1 MFELR
6 IAVYK
11 PNEKINSVVQTDAL
25 VNEGN
30 YISFNESL
38 HWRKKANY
46 FPPFFSAISLRTIER
61 LREHFNLHKSKWFLF
76 GQMLFIAC

>member
-11 PNEKINSVVQTDAL
+11 PNEKINSVVQTNAL

-30 YISFNESL
+30 YISFNEL
-38 HWRKKANY
+38 LEKEGALFPAVFFLPFHCVWY
-46 FPPFFSAISLRTIER
+46 FKCTIER
-61 LREHFNLHKSKWFLF
+61 LREHFNLHKSK
-76 GQMLFIAC
+76 